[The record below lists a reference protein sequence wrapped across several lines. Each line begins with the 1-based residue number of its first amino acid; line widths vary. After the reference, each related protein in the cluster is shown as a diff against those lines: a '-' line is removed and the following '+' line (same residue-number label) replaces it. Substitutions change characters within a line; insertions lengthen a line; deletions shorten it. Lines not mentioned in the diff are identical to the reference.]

1 MCRSSGN
8 AWKDPPSSIYKGNV
22 VGKLFGIGR
31 SSIALASASYTRL
44 SLGWCSVSHPQFVL
58 EMFSMNTEC
67 AGEFDFPSG
76 WWRVHRMSPRFSLL
90 LINRCS
96 SIWRRDDTR
105 NASPKW
111 KVFASQRIT
120 KRSATSTLFPCPKA
134 WFFSLSHFLSP
145 SLSLS
150 FSTFSL
156 FLFFPFRSFFSSRFA
171 VFPACLPTRSTVCL
185 WFSLFA
191 ISLPVTGASL
201 NSNVVWFFRIR
212 SLRPFSCN
220 DGDIESDNNVRM
232 GVTFWC
238 SFT

>member
-1 MCRSSGN
+1 MCRSLGN
-8 AWKDPPSSIYKGNV
+8 AWRDPPSSIYKGNV

-105 NASPKW
+105 NTPPKW

-134 WFFSLSHFLSP
+134 WFFSLSHFLSL

-150 FSTFSL
+150 PLSRCFYFPPSVVSFPPVSLFSPHVYLLVLPCVSDSPFSL
-156 FLFFPFRSFFSSRFA
+156 FLYPLKAHRWIPMSF
-171 VFPACLPTRSTVCL
+171 
-185 WFSLFA
+185 
-191 ISLPVTGASL
+191 
-201 NSNVVWFFRIR
+201 
-212 SLRPFSCN
+212 
-220 DGDIESDNNVRM
+220 DILGSVR
-232 GVTFWC
+232 
-238 SFT
+238 